1 MTNYYNNEE
10 RTLEIPKDTTL
21 PFFAYGI
28 YKPGQLAYSKIKNC
42 VKKHY
47 SHKINYKM
55 LMRDG
60 IPLIMPAGNK
70 SHTQT
75 AGYLIYFN
83 EQCSKTAYETISA
96 NMNEKLYEWNDIK
109 VSENRAN
116 VLMGANPKMG
126 SSDFEGRLGD
136 YDGRNDPYF
145 KEAIDV
151 VENEL
156 NDENKHWSNIN
167 DFFKLQMSYLLLWTA
182 IERYASLKYNCPK
195 IWQKWKMLSNE
206 DVFKESLKKHVKK
219 QRKVYSAD
227 DLREYA
233 LNPEKPYY
241 SIKYYYTI
249 RCNATH
255 RGKALHTDDYLLR
268 QSLKELLAIFKDILK
283 DTFDET

>member
-1 MTNYYNNEE
+1 MTNNYNNEE

-96 NMNEKLYEWNDIK
+96 NMNEKLYEWNEIK
-109 VSENRAN
+109 VGENRAN

-156 NDENKHWSNIN
+156 NDENKHWFNIN

-195 IWQKWKMLSNE
+195 IWQKWKRLSNE

-219 QRKVYSAD
+219 QRKVYSSD